1 MSALTGNTNLSLKK
15 MWPPVK
21 KKAIDAHP
29 SFGTF
34 LSLASSG
41 AGTGDAATAKPAAA
55 PKAAAGRKRKAADDV
70 KDQAAADAE
79 DVKNQA
85 AIDAEAIKNQAAA
98 DAAKIKG
105 EVNSDDDDVP
115 ASKSASPVKKKAPA
129 ARKPRAKKPKKGE
142 VHEEDVDAPG
152 LGELL
157 EREMWLTGSD

>member
-85 AIDAEAIKNQAAA
+85 AA

-129 ARKPRAKKPKKGE
+129 ARKPRAKKPKKEE